1 MAITEQDYYE
11 LLGVPR
17 DASHED
23 IKRAFRRLAR
33 ELHPDVSEEPNA
45 ELRFRAVAEAYEVL
59 SDPERRRTYDRF
71 GHAGLRTGGFAPM
84 DADFG
89 SLSDVFAA
97 FFGESLFG
105 TGASAGPHPARGPDV
120 AAHVEIELA
129 DAATGTT
136 VEARIRAARSC
147 APCGGTGAA
156 PGTSPTTCPS
166 CGGAGRIQQVSR
178 TILGQMVRTGTCPR
192 CDGAGTIV
200 ETPCERCE
208 GDGRTL
214 EDFPLELEIPAGIHD
229 GQRIRVRGQGHAGT
243 LGGPPGDVY
252 VTVRVRPLEG
262 LRREGDDLVART
274 SITMVEAAIGTTV
287 TVPTPTGALEVE
299 LAPGTQPG
307 AVHAVR
313 GRGMPSLDT
322 GRCGD
327 LLVEIDV
334 LVPTRLTAEQRL
346 ELLRLE
352 EALGEGAYGDDDD
365 DGFIGKLKSAFR

>member
-1 MAITEQDYYE
+1 MATTEQDYYE

-17 DASHED
+17 DASHAD

-33 ELHPDVSEEPNA
+33 ELHPDVSEAPDA
-45 ELRFRAVAEAYEVL
+45 ERRFRAVAEAYEVL

-71 GHAGLRTGGFAPM
+71 GHAGLRSGGYAPM

-89 SLSDVFAA
+89 SLTDVFAA

-105 TGASAGPHPARGPDV
+105 GGAGAGPRPTRGPDV
-120 AAHVEIELA
+120 AAHVEIDLA
-129 DAATGTT
+129 DAARGTT
-136 VEARIRAARSC
+136 VETSVRAARSC

-156 PGTSPTTCPS
+156 PGTSPIECPS

-200 ETPCERCE
+200 EKPCERCD

-214 EDFPLELEIPAGIHD
+214 EDVPLELQIPAGIHD

-252 VTVRVRPLEG
+252 VSVEVRPMEG
-262 LRREGDDLVART
+262 LRRAGDDLVARA
-274 SITMVEAAIGTTV
+274 SVTMVEAAIGTTI
-287 TVPTPTGALEVE
+287 TVPTPTGTLEVE

-307 AVHAVR
+307 AVHTVR
-313 GRGMPSLDT
+313 GRGMPSLET
-322 GRCGD
+322 GRHGD
-327 LLVEIDV
+327 LLVEVDV
-334 LVPTRLTAEQRL
+334 RVPNRLTPEQRV

-352 EALGEGAYGDDDD
+352 ETLGEDAYRDDD
-365 DGFIGKLKSAFR
+365 DGFLGKLKSAFR